1 MVLADHIGIILQLT
15 KLLTLNGNSKIFKET
30 IKSLNSEEYEILKH
44 MKRVFTKS
52 KFDNTNKKIRKV
64 DGIVSNL
71 LDTRADSS
79 QSTVIP
85 SDDQLVE
92 LVDDATLSDQT
103 LIVEPSV
110 ICPVTVQ
117 IFDNDDD
124 EDDYDEPPN
133 TLIYDRSDVY
143 PTLRDKIPR
152 ELYTRLNTISK
163 LFLSSHQNLADAP
176 TLELEV
182 LCKKIF
188 IKNHEI
194 LEDVYD
200 HFHRYLH
207 DNVATDSDDDVER
220 DLCHKLNKPYR
231 RLTSRVKPCRK

>member
-30 IKSLNSEEYEILKH
+30 IKSLNSEEYEILKQ

-110 ICPVTVQ
+110 ICPVNVQ
-117 IFDNDDD
+117 LFDNDAD